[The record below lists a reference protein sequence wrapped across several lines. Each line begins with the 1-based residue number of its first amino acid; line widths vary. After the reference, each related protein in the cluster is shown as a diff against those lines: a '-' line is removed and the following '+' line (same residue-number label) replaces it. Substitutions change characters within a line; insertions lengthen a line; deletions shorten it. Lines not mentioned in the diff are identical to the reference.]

1 MLINM
6 CVLDGAFCCDNL
18 CMCVC
23 VKISSLTCLRP
34 VFSQEG
40 VFVLDGALYSGGSGQ
55 LSV

>member
-1 MLINM
+1 MLIINM
-6 CVLDGAFCCDNL
+6 CVLDGALCCDNS
-18 CMCVC
+18 CVC